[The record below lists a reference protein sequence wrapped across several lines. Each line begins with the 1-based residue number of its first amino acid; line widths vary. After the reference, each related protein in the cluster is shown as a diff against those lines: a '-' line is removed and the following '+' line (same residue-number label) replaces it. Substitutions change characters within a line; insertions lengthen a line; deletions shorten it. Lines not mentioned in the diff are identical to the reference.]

1 MKTKTI
7 KYVCALC
14 LLVGPNAVWATGT
27 ETTAGTISVKDSSD
41 KTSSSNSAGQ
51 MMSYLTGAKLFGE
64 AAQHFSKCPKPSPGD
79 CAMGALK
86 ALMGALSMAQ
96 GGAHGGTAAG
106 ANYSSGLT
114 DGSGGVTPAYNDPY
128 AEQTAA
134 AYQQAKDALAK
145 LEKGVAGS
153 KIDVKKGTLTTYD
166 GKTYDL
172 TKGGTPEGMAA
183 AGFTPGAISGAME
196 YGAKISKEM
205 QDKVDKLKLGAMT
218 AAGGFDE
225 GGGGGRGYASS
236 SDSSNGSGGGGSG
249 IKLERDPANLAGMQ
263 KNYNGEPIGVAA
275 DSIFL
280 MMNRRYK
287 VKESQDSF
295 YSDADIALKK

>member
-7 KYVCALC
+7 KYVCALS
-14 LLVGPNAVWATGT
+14 LLVGPHTAFAAGT

-41 KTSSSNSAGQ
+41 KTASSNSAGQ
-51 MMSYLTGAKLFGE
+51 MMSYLTGAKLFAE
-64 AAQHFSKCPKPSPGD
+64 SAQHFSKCPKNGAQ
-79 CAMGALK
+79 CALGALK
-86 ALMGALSMAQ
+86 ALMGAMSMAQ
-96 GGAHGGTAAG
+96 GGAHGGTAGG

-114 DGSGGVTPAYNDPY
+114 DGSAGFVPAYNDPY

-145 LEKGVAGS
+145 LEKGVSGS
-153 KIDVKKGTLTTYD
+153 KIDVKNGKLTTFD

-172 TKGGTPEGMAA
+172 TKDGSPEGMAA
-183 AGFTPGAISGAME
+183 AGFPPGAISGAME

-225 GGGGGRGYASS
+225 GGGSGRGSYAS
-236 SDSSNGSGGGGSG
+236 SDSSDGSGGGSG
-249 IKLERDPANLAGMQ
+249 VKLERDPANLAGMQ

>member
-1 MKTKTI
+1 MKTKMT
-7 KYVCALC
+7 KYVCALS
-14 LLVGPNAVWATGT
+14 LVLVPHAVFATGGT

-51 MMSYLTGAKLFGE
+51 MMSYLTGAKLFAE
-64 AAQHFSKCPKPSPGD
+64 SAQHFSKCPKNGSQ
-79 CAMGALK
+79 CALGALK
-86 ALMGALSMAQ
+86 AMMGALSMAQ
-96 GGAHGGTAAG
+96 GGAHGGTASG

-114 DGSGGVTPAYNDPY
+114 DGSAGYTPAYNDPY
-128 AEQTAA
+128 AQQTAA

-172 TKGGTPEGMAA
+172 NKGGTPEGMAA
-183 AGFTPGAISGAME
+183 AGFSPGAISGAME
-196 YGAKISKEM
+196 YGAKISKEI
-205 QDKVDKLKLGAMT
+205 QDKVKLGALT

-225 GGGGGRGYASS
+225 GGGSGRGSMAS
-236 SDSSNGSGGGGSG
+236 SDSSEGSGGGSG
-249 IKLERDPANLAGMQ
+249 VKLERDPANLAGMQ

-295 YSDADIALKK
+295 YSDADMALKK

>member
-7 KYVCALC
+7 KYVCALS
-14 LLVGPNAVWATGT
+14 LLMAPNAVLATGT

-41 KTSSSNSAGQ
+41 KTSSQNSAGQ

-64 AAQHFSKCPKPSPGD
+64 SAAHFAKCPKNGSQ
-79 CAMGALK
+79 CALGALK
-86 ALMGALSMAQ
+86 AMMGALSMMQ

-114 DGSGGVTPAYNDPY
+114 DGSAGFTPAYNDPY

-172 TKGGTPEGMAA
+172 KNGGTPEGMAA
-183 AGFTPGAISGAME
+183 AGFPPGAISGAME

-218 AAGGFDE
+218 ASGGYDE

-236 SDSSNGSGGGGSG
+236 SDSSDGSGGGGSG
-249 IKLERDPANLAGMQ
+249 VKLERDPANLAGMQ